1 MSQVKK
7 NPSTFVAFCA
17 VLIYMLHSITG
28 GINPAMATLMAQYPE
43 ASVATVTLISSI
55 VMVGAIPG
63 NLICG
68 SVVAKAGFKPTLYG
82 ALILS
87 YIGGLL
93 PFFIE
98 NIAIGALIVCRLLVG
113 IGYGFF
119 LAIGPSYIT
128 ATFEGDRKTKILG
141 YASSVAGLAG
151 MLTTLLGG
159 YLLGFG
165 LKYVY
170 LYHLAILVP
179 PTIFALFLPKMKVAS
194 EEGEKAVSGWKLN
207 RQSVFFAVI
216 QGVTMFFLYPILVYV
231 SNIVAQY
238 NIGTTQ
244 QAANIMTVFS
254 VASMLCG
261 FVYSFSLKIGKKRL
275 MGICFAMIA
284 IAMAIMA
291 FTKSIALYYIGNFI
305 AGFGYSTFIITCMN
319 SIGICS
325 KPNQVTNVCGLGF
338 AIASL
343 APTLCAY
350 FFAFVIDLFGQTGNF
365 SFYFVVSFVCMVV
378 LAVIFLIKPVVPV
391 SYEEN
396 LARKEAKSNG

>member
-1 MSQVKK
+1 MNQLKK

-28 GINPAMATLMAQYPE
+28 GMGPATATLVAQYPE
-43 ASVATVTLISSI
+43 ASIATITLVSSI
-55 VMVGAIPG
+55 TMIGAIPG

-68 SVVAKAGFKPTLYG
+68 SVVTKAGFKPTLYG
-82 ALILS
+82 ALIIS

-98 NIAIGALIVCRLLVG
+98 NIAIGALIACRLLVG

-128 ATFEGDRKTKILG
+128 AEFNGDRKARILG
-141 YASSVAGLAG
+141 YASSVAGLSG
-151 MLTTLLGG
+151 MLATWLGG

-170 LYHLAILVP
+170 LYHLALLVP
-179 PTIFALFLPKMKVAS
+179 PTIFALFLPSKKVAAR
-194 EEGEKAVSGWKLN
+194 ENEKMLSGWKLN
-207 RQSVFFAVI
+207 RQSVFFAAI
-216 QGVTMFFLYPILVYV
+216 QGVAMFFLYPILVYV
-231 SNIVAQY
+231 SNIIAQY

-254 VASMLCG
+254 VGSLVCG
-261 FVYSFSLKIGKKRL
+261 FVYSFSLKVGKKRL
-275 MGICFAMIA
+275 MGLCFSLIA

-305 AGFGYSTFIITCMN
+305 CGFGYSTFIITCMN

-325 KPNQVTNVCGLGF
+325 RPNQVTNVCGLGF

-350 FFAFVIDLFGQTGNF
+350 FFAFVIELFGQTGNF
-365 SFYFVVSFVCMVV
+365 SFYFIVSFVCMVA

-396 LARKEAKSNG
+396 LACKETKSNG